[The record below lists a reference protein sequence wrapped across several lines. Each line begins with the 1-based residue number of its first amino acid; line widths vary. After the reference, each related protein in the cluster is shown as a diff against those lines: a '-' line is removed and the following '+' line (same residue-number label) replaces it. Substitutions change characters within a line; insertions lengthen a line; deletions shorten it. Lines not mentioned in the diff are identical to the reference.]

1 MMQARDVDKALV
13 GFTKAVQFDPENG
26 EAWNNIAC
34 LYVIFTSVILL
45 FVHPK
50 LILFLLLYQSLPP
63 TMIQITIDLDM
74 VEHKSINTTR
84 PLGKLQLKHKHLW
97 RALSAYGPLLR
108 AVVLA
113 RP

>member
-34 LYVIFTSVILL
+34 LYVIFTLVFLL

-50 LILFLLLYQSLPP
+50 LTLSLSLSLNASKSPTNKDTNYQ
-63 TMIQITIDLDM
+63 
-74 VEHKSINTTR
+74 
-84 PLGKLQLKHKHLW
+84 
-97 RALSAYGPLLR
+97 
-108 AVVLA
+108 
-113 RP
+113 

>member
-34 LYVIFTSVILL
+34 LYVIFTLVILL

-50 LILFLLLYQSLPP
+50 LTLSLSLSLSLSLNASKSPTNKDTNYQ
-63 TMIQITIDLDM
+63 
-74 VEHKSINTTR
+74 
-84 PLGKLQLKHKHLW
+84 
-97 RALSAYGPLLR
+97 
-108 AVVLA
+108 
-113 RP
+113 

>member
-34 LYVIFTSVILL
+34 LYVIFTLVILL

-50 LILFLLLYQSLPP
+50 LTLSL
-63 TMIQITIDLDM
+63 
-74 VEHKSINTTR
+74 S
-84 PLGKLQLKHKHLW
+84 
-97 RALSAYGPLLR
+97 LS
-108 AVVLA
+108 
-113 RP
+113 

>member
-34 LYVIFTSVILL
+34 LYVIFTLVILL

-50 LILFLLLYQSLPP
+50 LTLSLSLLMHQSPP
-63 TMIQITIDLDM
+63 QTKIQITNDLDM
-74 VEHKSINTTR
+74 VEHKT
-84 PLGKLQLKHKHLW
+84 
-97 RALSAYGPLLR
+97 
-108 AVVLA
+108 
-113 RP
+113 

>member
-34 LYVIFTSVILL
+34 LYVIFTLVILL

-50 LILFLLLYQSLPP
+50 LTLSLSLSLLMHQSPP
-63 TMIQITIDLDM
+63 QTKIQITNDLDM
-74 VEHKSINTTR
+74 VEHKT
-84 PLGKLQLKHKHLW
+84 
-97 RALSAYGPLLR
+97 
-108 AVVLA
+108 
-113 RP
+113 